1 LDGHLPRGRHL
12 VSEEFRTPND
22 GPDLT
27 PRQIE
32 VDLNRADAPTFAAA
46 VRLCGEH
53 DLATGQGIRE
63 ALEPIH
69 GDVLVDLS
77 ACEFIDSSVIVML
90 LAAHYAARREGRRL
104 ELLLPAENS
113 KVTRTLEVSGARQLL
128 TVHLARP

>member
-1 LDGHLPRGRHL
+1 M
-12 VSEEFRTPND
+12 PNAHHATL
-22 GPDLT
+22 GA
-27 PRQIE
+27 IE
-32 VDLNRADAPTFAAA
+32 VELMPTAASAFAAT
-46 VRLCGEH
+46 VRLNGEH
-53 DLATGQGIRE
+53 DLATRRE
-63 ALEPIH
+63 IQDALEPIE